1 MKIPLSPPN
10 VEALLR
16 SIVEADGIERL
27 TKLLRNPAGPIPSGR
42 YLHWDE
48 LRHRQP
54 PSGLSAEDWWFSVK
68 TARRLLYKP
77 IPITDKTGRSFV
89 FALVDPI
96 LALLHRID
104 RDASGQIRLE
114 APITSPET
122 RDTYLVRSLIEEAI
136 NSSQLEGASTTRQV
150 AKEMLRQGRRPRD
163 KSEQMIVNNF
173 LTMRSISELVRQPL
187 TPDTILELHSLLTRD
202 TLDDPTAAGR
212 LRRADEHID
221 VVDHRNQRVLHTPP
235 HADELPERLERLCQF
250 ANNLDAEPF
259 VPPIIRAILLHFAL
273 AYDHPFVDGNGRVAR
288 ALFYWSAL
296 SQGYWLL
303 EFVSISSILKKA
315 PGQYARAYLFTE
327 TDESDVTYFLIH
339 QLHTILAAMDGL
351 YAYLQ
356 RKANELKATESM
368 LRSSEHLRGHL
379 NHRQLALIRHAV
391 RHPGASYTIEGHRQ
405 SHNVVYQT
413 ARADLLLLA
422 EMGILDQRKVGRSF
436 VFYVPTDIENR
447 LGKVDSCP

>member
-1 MKIPLSPPN
+1 M
-10 VEALLR
+10 
-16 SIVEADGIERL
+16 
-27 TKLLRNPAGPIPSGR
+27 TTLLRNPAGPTPNGR

-54 PSGLSAEDWWFSVK
+54 PPGLSAEDWWFSVK
-68 TARRLLYKP
+68 TARRLLYKS
-77 IPITDKTGRSFV
+77 IPITDKTGRPFV
-89 FALVDPI
+89 FSLVDPM
-96 LALLHRID
+96 LALRHRID

-114 APITSPET
+114 APIASPET

-173 LTMRSISELVRQPL
+173 SAMRSISERVRHPL
-187 TPDTILELHSLLTRD
+187 TPETILELHSLLTRD

-212 LRRADEHID
+212 LRRADERID
-221 VVDHRNQRVLHTPP
+221 VVDHRSQRVLHIPP
-235 HADELPERLERLCQF
+235 HAEELPGRLERLCQF
-250 ANNLDAEPF
+250 ANDRDTEPF
-259 VPPIIRAILLHFAL
+259 VPPIIRAILLHFVL

-303 EFVSISSILKKA
+303 EFVSISGILKQA
-315 PGQYARAYLFTE
+315 PARYARAYLFTE
-327 TDESDVTYFLIH
+327 TDDSDVTYFLIH
-339 QLHTILAAMDGL
+339 QLETILAAMDGL
-351 YAYLQ
+351 DAYLQ
-356 RKANELKATESM
+356 RKASELKATESM
-368 LRSSEHLRGHL
+368 LRSSEQLRGQL

-391 RHPGASYTIEGHRQ
+391 RHPGAGYTIEGHRQ

-413 ARADLLLLA
+413 ARADLLGLA
-422 EMGILDQRKVGRSF
+422 DMGILDQRKVSRSF
-436 VFYVPTDIENR
+436 LFYAPADIEHR
-447 LGKVDSCP
+447 LGKVDSFS